1 MRYHLDRHMT
11 FAARPPNPFDR
22 GPFTR
27 LFERERGL
35 KLPSRVEG
43 RLAGMAA
50 LAAWL
55 PLLLT
60 VAATGDPARRDLSRL
75 DVDTARY
82 LVALPLLIAGQRVLT
97 RRLNS
102 IVRVFVDGGYVG
114 GAETDR
120 MDRLLESTRRLLA
133 HPTSAVVIVVTAYAQ
148 SFIGAA
154 LREPAYASPAASLW
168 RLLVS
173 QPLLLAC
180 VGAWVWRTA
189 LWARLVWCISR
200 FHLRLSPAHPDLAGG
215 LLFMSRSIPAYVP
228 FAVALGT
235 ILAVALRRAM
245 IVDAHSASEHAGLLM
260 GAVAAMIALAVGPL
274 LPLWWPI
281 RRAQLRGMFQYGTL
295 ATHMGRRFEER
306 WLRRETVRAEALA
319 APDFSST
326 TDLYSISSNVTR
338 IRLFPVDPQAV
349 FALLLAMFLPFVPV
363 ALVTVPAVR
372 LLKAV
377 SSLVM

>member
-1 MRYHLDRHMT
+1 MRHHLDRPVT
-11 FAARPPNPFDR
+11 FAARAADPFDR
-22 GPFTR
+22 GPFSR
-27 LFERERGL
+27 LFEREHGL
-35 KLPSRVEG
+35 RLPSRVQG
-43 RLAGMAA
+43 RLAATAA
-50 LAAWL
+50 TVAWL

-60 VAATGDPARRDLSRL
+60 IAAASETARRDLMRL

-82 LVALPLLIAGQRVLT
+82 LFAIPLLIMGQRVLT

-102 IVRVFVDGGYVG
+102 VVRVFSDGAYVG
-114 GAETDR
+114 SAETDR

-133 HPTSAVVIVVTAYAQ
+133 HPTSAVVIVLVAFAQ
-148 SFIGAA
+148 SFIGAS
-154 LREPAYASPAASLW
+154 LRPPEYASPSASLW

-189 LWARLVWCISR
+189 LWARLVWSISR

-215 LLFMSRSIPAYVP
+215 LLFMSRSITAFVP

-235 ILAVALRRAM
+235 ICAVALRRS
-245 IVDAHSASEHAGLLM
+245 ILVDNHTAAQHAGLL
-260 GAVAAMIALAVGPL
+260 LAVVAGMVVMAAGPL
-274 LPLWWPI
+274 LPLWFPI

-326 TDLYSISSNVTR
+326 TDLYSISANVTR
-338 IRLFPVDPQAV
+338 IRLFPIDPQAV
-349 FALLLAMFLPFVPV
+349 LALLLALFLPFLPV
-363 ALVTVPAVR
+363 ALMTVPAARLVR
-372 LLKAV
+372 AV

>member
-1 MRYHLDRHMT
+1 MRYHLDRHVALASH
-11 FAARPPNPFDR
+11 AASPFDR
-22 GPFTR
+22 GPFSR
-27 LFERERGL
+27 LFEREQGL
-35 KLPSRVEG
+35 RLPSRIEG
-43 RLAGMAA
+43 RLAAVAA
-50 LAAWL
+50 LVAWL
-55 PLLLT
+55 PLLMT
-60 VAATGDPARRDLSRL
+60 VLVTREPMRPELSQL

-82 LVALPLLIAGQRVLT
+82 LVALPLLIVGQRVLT

-102 IVRVFVDGGYVG
+102 VVRVFNDGGYVG
-114 GAETDR
+114 SAETDR

-168 RLLVS
+168 RILVS

-215 LLFMSRSIPAYVP
+215 LLFMSRSIPAFVP

-235 ILAVALRRAM
+235 ICAVALRRSM
-245 IVDAHSASEHAGLLM
+245 IVDNHTASEHAGLLI
-260 GAVAAMIALAVGPL
+260 GVVAGMVAMAAGPL

-326 TDLYSISSNVTR
+326 TDLYSISANVTR
-338 IRLFPVDPQAV
+338 IRLFPIDPQAV
-349 FALLLAMFLPFVPV
+349 LALLLGLFLPFVPV
-363 ALVTVPAVR
+363 AFATVPAAR
-372 LLKAV
+372 LLRAV